1 MSTSLQA
8 CQILSGSH
16 HIIIM
21 RATQCMM
28 RVCLFICLLQGVQEI
43 ANSYVDQQQVSKE
56 RRNVIEREERGLEKC
71 KAEKERTESAS

>member
-1 MSTSLQA
+1 
-8 CQILSGSH
+8 
-16 HIIIM
+16 
-21 RATQCMM
+21 MM